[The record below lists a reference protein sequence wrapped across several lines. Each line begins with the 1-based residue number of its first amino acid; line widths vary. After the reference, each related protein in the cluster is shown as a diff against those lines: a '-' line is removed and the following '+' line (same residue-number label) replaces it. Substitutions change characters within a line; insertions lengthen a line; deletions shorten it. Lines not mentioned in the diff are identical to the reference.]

1 MKKRVRVPLA
11 LGIGFGLALLS
22 MAIAIYF
29 GYVHA
34 YSSEENIRYVYL
46 FGFKIYRLTL
56 EGEKYIGTSLGVNMG
71 IICAI
76 YMGIVFALEEIIHK
90 LRAL

>member
-1 MKKRVRVPLA
+1 MKKRFRVPLA
-11 LGIGFGLALLS
+11 LGIGFGLAILS

-46 FGFKIYRLTL
+46 FGLKIYRLT
-56 EGEKYIGTSLGVNMG
+56 LGVNMG

-76 YMGIVFALEEIIHK
+76 YMGVALVLEEIIHK
-90 LRAL
+90 LRTL

>member
-11 LGIGFGLALLS
+11 LGIGFGLAILS

-34 YSSEENIRYVYL
+34 YSSEENIWYVYL
-46 FGFKIYRLTL
+46 LGFKIYRLTL
-56 EGEKYIGTSLGVNMG
+56 EGEKYIGSSLGVNMG

-76 YMGIVFALEEIIHK
+76 YMGVALVLEEIIHK
-90 LRAL
+90 LRTL

>member
-11 LGIGFGLALLS
+11 LGIGFGLAILS
-22 MAIAIYF
+22 MAIYF